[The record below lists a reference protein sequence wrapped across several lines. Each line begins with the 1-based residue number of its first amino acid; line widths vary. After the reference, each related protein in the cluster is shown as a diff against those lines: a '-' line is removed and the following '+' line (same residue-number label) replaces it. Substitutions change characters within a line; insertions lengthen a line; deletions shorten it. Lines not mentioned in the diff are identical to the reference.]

1 MMIENPT
8 PEAAE
13 LMQMFARLEHGLRR
27 NGYARRDR
35 QVALID
41 WARFASEL
49 GEPFFAAA
57 RDSGNAAVLIRVPPR
72 VYHRDKG
79 LLPEQPPPI
88 ANVGELFVRGVCQ
101 VRNNIAHGEKLVE
114 LATQRDHDLVRD
126 ALWVLTQAIDRH
138 PKARELLAKAMT
150 G

>member
-1 MMIENPT
+1 MMEAPT
-8 PEAAE
+8 PDATE
-13 LMQMFARLEHGLRR
+13 LMQLFARLEHALRR

-35 QVALID
+35 QVAFVD
-41 WARFASEL
+41 WVRFSSEL
-49 GEPFFAAA
+49 GEAFFSAA
-57 RDSGNAAVLIRVPPR
+57 RDSGNASVLIREPPR

-79 LLPEQPPPI
+79 FLPKEPAPI

-101 VRNNIAHGEKLVE
+101 VRNNIAHGEKFVE
-114 LATQRDHDLVRD
+114 LATQRDHDLVRG

-138 PKARELLAKAMT
+138 PTARELLAKATT